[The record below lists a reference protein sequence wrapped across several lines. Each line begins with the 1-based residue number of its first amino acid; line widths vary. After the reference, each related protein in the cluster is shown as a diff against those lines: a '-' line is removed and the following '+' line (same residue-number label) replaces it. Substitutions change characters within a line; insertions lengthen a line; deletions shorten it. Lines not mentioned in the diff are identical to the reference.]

1 MNPSISIAR
10 WRSSLLMLEDNLE
23 VIPPDQS
30 LFSYGA
36 DYSFTNFGLSYSM
49 IDTIVIF
56 SKCNGLTGR
65 YQDKVEFRVA
75 NLNEYFDAVKD

>member
-1 MNPSISIAR
+1 
-10 WRSSLLMLEDNLE
+10 
-23 VIPPDQS
+23 
-30 LFSYGA
+30 
-36 DYSFTNFGLSYSM
+36 M

-75 NLNEYFDAVKD
+75 NLNEYFDAVKFDLERKQEQLKANGGVFKKPVILRGLQG